1 MKFQSLYDYNKFKN
15 ELYIN
20 IAKRKGLTKQ
30 IKKLP
35 PDIQK
40 KIYIYS
46 YKIYW
51 KHKALRECQVP
62 EYYKDS
68 LTIKKQMYDG
78 IFNNIHFLHLD
89 MNTKPE
95 YKKWIMGCQCEYCL
109 NENKNKRKEKI
120 KIYNDYIN
128 SENKNYFFNKHIN
141 CYDYSYYSN
150 KWLKVCHMMDD
161 NDNSILYFN
170 PLFKFPINNNPRLQS
185 NDYPIFFNKK

>member
-1 MKFQSLYDYNKFKN
+1 
-15 ELYIN
+15 
-20 IAKRKGLTKQ
+20 
-30 IKKLP
+30 
-35 PDIQK
+35 
-40 KIYIYS
+40 
-46 YKIYW
+46 
-51 KHKALRECQVP
+51 
-62 EYYKDS
+62 
-68 LTIKKQMYDG
+68 MYDG